1 MPYASQNRQ
10 GKAVTRHSESKA
22 SAAQGAHEGMRE
34 TSKVE
39 CFAITRV
46 RPTPDIDWVIMDWKV
61 FGTAFLTLFLAELGD
76 KTQLAVIT
84 MSAKAESK
92 ISVLLGACLALIA
105 VTILAVT
112 FGGILSQYVPTEW
125 LQRIVA
131 IGFIV
136 IGILMLFGI
145 L

>member
-1 MPYASQNRQ
+1 M
-10 GKAVTRHSESKA
+10 E
-22 SAAQGAHEGMRE
+22 
-34 TSKVE
+34 
-39 CFAITRV
+39 
-46 RPTPDIDWVIMDWKV
+46 WKV

-92 ISVLLGACLALIA
+92 RAVFAGASLALIL
-105 VTILAVT
+105 VTLLGVL
-112 FGGILSQYVPTEW
+112 FGGLLTQFVPVEW

-131 IGFIV
+131 AAFIV
-136 IGILMLFGI
+136 IGVLMLFGK

>member
-1 MPYASQNRQ
+1 
-10 GKAVTRHSESKA
+10 
-22 SAAQGAHEGMRE
+22 
-34 TSKVE
+34 
-39 CFAITRV
+39 
-46 RPTPDIDWVIMDWKV
+46 MDWKI

-84 MSAKAESK
+84 MSANTESK
-92 ISVLLGACLALIA
+92 VSVLAGACLALIA
-105 VTILAVT
+105 VTILAVLM
-112 FGGILSQYVPTEW
+112 GSLLSQYVPTEW

-136 IGILMLFGI
+136 IGILMLLGV